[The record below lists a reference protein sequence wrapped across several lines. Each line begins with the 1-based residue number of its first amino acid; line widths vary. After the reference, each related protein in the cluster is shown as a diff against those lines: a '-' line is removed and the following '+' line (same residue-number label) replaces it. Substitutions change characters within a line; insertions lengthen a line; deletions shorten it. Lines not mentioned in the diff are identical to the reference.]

1 MHDLDRTTL
10 EAEQPFGME
19 YDVQPGE
26 YEYES
31 ESEYEF
37 EGEVGSSLDE
47 VDEMTLAAE
56 LLDIRSE
63 AELDQFLGN
72 VFKKVTSFARKVIPP
87 GVGNAL
93 GGALKG
99 IARQAL
105 PTLGRAVGSW
115 AGGAQGGDIGARL
128 ASQAGRFFGLE
139 LEGLSPEDREFEVAR
154 QYVRLASTAAEQAL
168 QAPPG
173 TPPQAAAQNAL
184 ASAARVHAPGLLTG
198 QGAAAGNGHG
208 GTGRQRSGRWVRKGR
223 TIVLIGV

>member
-26 YEYES
+26 YED
-31 ESEYEF
+31 EYEYEY

-63 AELDQFLGN
+63 EELDQFLGN
-72 VFKKVTSFARKVIPP
+72 VFKKVTSFARKAIPP
-87 GVGNAL
+87 GVRSAL

-99 IARQAL
+99 MARQGL
-105 PTLGRAVGSW
+105 PMLGRAVGSW
-115 AGGAQGGDIGARL
+115 AGGARGGDIGARV

-139 LEGLSPEDREFEVAR
+139 LEGLSPEDREFEIAR

-173 TPPQAAAQNAL
+173 TSPQVAAQNAL
-184 ASAARVHAPGLLTG
+184 AAAARVHAPGLLAG
-198 QGAAAGNGHG
+198 QARAAGNGSG
-208 GTGRQRSGRWVRKGR
+208 GQGSQRSGRWVRKGR